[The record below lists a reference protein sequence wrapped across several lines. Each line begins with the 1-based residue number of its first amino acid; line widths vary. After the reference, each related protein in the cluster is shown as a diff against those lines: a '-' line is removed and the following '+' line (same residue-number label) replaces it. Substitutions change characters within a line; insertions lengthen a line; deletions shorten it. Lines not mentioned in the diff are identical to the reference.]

1 MFWPTRMS
9 KIRLIGLKTNL
20 KKTVESLEEYGGV
33 EIKKLSSKEAENSK
47 AFEDHALIV
56 EKLVK
61 TEAMLNAL
69 EKKEVKGKIKISVLQ
84 DFSGGKS
91 FGKVEAQIEEIASK
105 ISDIDNEIEILK
117 DEKETLKL
125 FANFDIDFSWF
136 DSQSIELTAGTISSI
151 NNSKLDDKLTGNAD
165 FTGKTI
171 GKGKSL
177 YLIAFEKGTL
187 KIDDLSS
194 LGFDRIQIPS
204 IKTKPSLE
212 LKTVDKKTSAL
223 EKKKISLKKDLDGIS
238 KKNYTTLIALKEYL
252 EMESE
257 KASLPEKFLET
268 GHSFILEA
276 YLPER
281 NFGKFS
287 LFVKEKFGKTVFI
300 QHFSSETLEKNNEL
314 TPTLTEHSALVKP
327 FESIAKFISIPKSN
341 ELDTT
346 LIFLIFFPFFY
357 GMIVGDF
364 IYGIISFLIAHWI
377 LGKVSKDGI
386 MNPVAKIWMW
396 GSIPTMLFGILFDE
410 FAGFSH
416 TKLFELIGIHS
427 VTLYHGVERLHNI
440 ELLLGASLLLG
451 VFTMAMGFLLGYVN
465 ASKHGDKKHALA
477 KLGWFGIVIFGTILI
492 TTVMFNSFPQEFLL
506 PIGVLLVISLIP
518 IIMVEGIMGIME
530 LPSVVGNVL
539 SFARILAVGLVGVV
553 IASILNDLA
562 FPSLDKGLML
572 IIFLPL
578 YIFGHLFNAFLA
590 MFEALIQ
597 GARLNFVEF
606 YSKFYEGGGQE
617 FAPFKFERKYIKE

>member
-69 EKKEVKGKIKISVLQ
+69 EEKEVKGKIKISVLQ

-136 DSQSIELTAGTISSI
+136 DSQSIELMAGTISSI

-287 LFVKEKFGKTVFI
+287 LFVKEKFGKQVFV

-327 FESIAKFISIPKSN
+327 FESLVKFISVPKSN

-346 LIFLIFFPFFY
+346 LIFLIFFPVFY
-357 GMIVGDF
+357 GMIVGDVV
-364 IYGIISFLIAHWI
+364 YGILSFLMAKLI
-377 LGKVSKDGI
+377 LGKFPTGILNSVSK
-386 MNPVAKIWMW
+386 VWMW
-396 GSIPTMLFGILFDE
+396 GSIPTIIFGVIFDE
-410 FAGFSH
+410 YAGFSH
-416 TKLFELIGIHS
+416 HAILEMIGIHGL
-427 VTLYHGVERLHNI
+427 TIYHGYERLNNI

-451 VFTMAMGFLLGYVN
+451 VFTIATGFLLGFIN
-465 ASKHGDKKHALA
+465 ASRHGDRRHAIA
-477 KLGWFGIVIFGTILI
+477 KLGWFGIVIFGTIAI
-492 TTVMFNSFPQEFLL
+492 TTLMFNAFPPDFLL
-506 PIGVLLVISLIP
+506 PSGILLVVSLIP
-518 IIMVEGIMGIME
+518 IVMVEGIMGIIE

-539 SFARILAVGLVGVV
+539 SFARILAVGLVGAV

-562 FPSLDKGLML
+562 FPGLDKGLLL
-572 IIFLPL
+572 IIFFPL
-578 YIFGHLFNAFLA
+578 YIFGHLFNVFLA

-606 YSKFYEGGGQE
+606 YSKFYEGGGKD